1 MNENRKPLVSV
12 IMAAYNAEAYIEE
25 AISSVIRQTVSDWEL
40 IVLDDGSSDH
50 TFEIMERLGKT
61 DSRIQ
66 VLKNARNMGVARTRN
81 AGIDRCSGKYVA
93 FLDSD
98 DIWNPDKLEKQ
109 VALAEST
116 GAGIVY
122 CSYGIVDAEGNKNKE
137 DYVVPPETDFE
148 RLLRE
153 NVVLCS
159 AMMVRAEILNTIRFN
174 PQYYHE
180 DFVLMLDMLKAGHRA
195 VGYTDVLMRWRYI
208 DHSRSFNKRKAAG
221 NRWRVYREYLK
232 LPLMKSIAVMV
243 GYALAGFRKYR

>member
-1 MNENRKPLVSV
+1 MSENRNPLISV

-40 IVLDDGSSDH
+40 IVLDDGSTDR
-50 TFEIMERLGKT
+50 TFQIMERLGKT
-61 DSRIQ
+61 DHRIQ
-66 VLKNARNMGVARTRN
+66 VYQNAANMGVARTRN
-81 AGIDRCSGKYVA
+81 AGIERCRGKYVA

-122 CSYGIVDAEGNKNKE
+122 CSYAIVDAKGNKNKD
-137 DYVVPPETDFE
+137 DYMVPPQTDFE
-148 RLLRE
+148 HLLRE

-174 PQYYHE
+174 PEYFHE
-180 DFVLMLDMLKAGHRA
+180 DFVLMLDMLKAGHKA
-195 VGYTDVLMRWRYI
+195 VGYTDVLMKWRYI
-208 DHSRSFNKRKAAG
+208 GNSRSFDKRKAAG

-232 LPLMKSIAVMV
+232 LPLIKSVGIMV
-243 GYALAGFRKYR
+243 EYALAGFRKYR